1 MITEVNWI
9 EWIGYAGSLL
19 VAISLTMSAM
29 LRLRW
34 INLLGAIFFTVYSII
49 IQAIPVALVNGF
61 IIIIDLYYIIKIYR
75 TKEFF
80 KLMTTEKNN
89 PYILHFLHY
98 YKKTIQHNF
107 PNYQS
112 AIKTSDTTILI
123 LRNMDI
129 AGLFMGHKKEEQELI
144 IDLDFAT
151 PQYQDFKTGH
161 FLFEKNKALFKSQGI
176 ESITIENVNKHQKP
190 YYQHIGFIEN
200 NDKTFTKTL

>member
-1 MITEVNWI
+1 MNEINWI

-19 VAISLTMSAM
+19 VAVSLTMSAM

-34 INLLGAIFFTVYSII
+34 INFMGAVFFTIYSII

-61 IIIIDLYYIIKIYR
+61 IIVIDLYYIIKIYK

-80 KLMTTEKNN
+80 KLMITEKNN
-89 PYILHFLHY
+89 PFIQHFL
-98 YKKTIQHNF
+98 QHHQKAIIHSF

-112 AIKTSDTTILI
+112 AIVNSEIIILI

-129 AGLFMGHKKEEQELI
+129 AGLFMGHQHEKKELI
-144 IDLDFAT
+144 VDLDYAT

-161 FLFEKNKALFKSQGI
+161 FLFEKNKAIFTAKGI
-176 ESITIENVNKHQKP
+176 ETISIKNINKHQKP
-190 YYQHIGFIEN
+190 YYKRIGFNETN
-200 NDKTFTKTL
+200 NNTFTKVL